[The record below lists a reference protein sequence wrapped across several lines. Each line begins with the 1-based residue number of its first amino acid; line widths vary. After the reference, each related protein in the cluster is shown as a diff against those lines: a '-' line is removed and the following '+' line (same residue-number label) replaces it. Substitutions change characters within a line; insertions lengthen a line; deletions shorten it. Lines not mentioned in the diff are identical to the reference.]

1 YSVNFT
7 MKDAKER
14 VLTYQTNLIE
24 TKEYFFNLA
33 AWTSQEKPDEKT
45 TKELTTM
52 LETFEQIK

>member
-1 YSVNFT
+1 

-33 AWTSQEKPDEKT
+33 TWTSQEKPDEKT